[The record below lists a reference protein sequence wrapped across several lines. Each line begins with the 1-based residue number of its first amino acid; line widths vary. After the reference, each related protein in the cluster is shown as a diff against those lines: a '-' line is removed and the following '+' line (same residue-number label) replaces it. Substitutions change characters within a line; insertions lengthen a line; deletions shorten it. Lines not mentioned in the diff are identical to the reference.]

1 MIVVS
6 DTSPLNYLVL
16 IDAIDLLPRLFGEV
30 YVPPAVIEE
39 LAHSRTPD
47 VVKEWIQSS
56 PAWLRIQP
64 PAADHRFTDGLGPG
78 ETAAIALA
86 IELGASAVLIDEKAG
101 RRIAKAQGLATLG
114 TITVLELG
122 AEQQLID
129 LNAAIVALSQTTF
142 HITDEL
148 LDAALARDAARKRG

>member
-39 LAHSRTPD
+39 LAQSRTPD

-64 PAADHRFTDGLGPG
+64 PAADHRFTDGLGRGDSTGDRIGGIGRIDRRESRSAHRQGPRAG
-78 ETAAIALA
+78 NAGHDH
-86 IELGASAVLIDEKAG
+86 GA
-101 RRIAKAQGLATLG
+101 RI
-114 TITVLELG
+114 G